1 MRKMS
6 DREKERY
13 EDLFRFCHIMFALIF
28 VGGLFFMLG
37 FIGNVDYC
45 TEMGIECE
53 VGFPHLLGSALLM
66 IFGFVGYKVTTYL
79 QRGTFNRYD

>member
-1 MRKMS
+1 MYATFYYGYQAYHLKKRS
-6 DREKERY
+6 WWV
-13 EDLFRFCHIMFALIF
+13 HTALIAF
-28 VGGLFFMLG
+28 GGLFFLLG

-66 IFGFVGYKVTTYL
+66 IFGFAGYKVTTYL